1 MVMERHAAAV
11 ALVVASGGALVG
23 CPPLSAI
30 DVGEGDAGTRS
41 DARGADATDSSSEE
55 SCSSNVDSDP
65 KNCGRC
71 GHDCMGGTC
80 RAGAC
85 QPYAIVP
92 CVDSPYAVAVQNGNV
107 YFTTLLL
114 TVYEWCGGGV
124 DCAFGTLNQ
133 LTTCQGGPRGITTD
147 ETNVYWADL
156 GFPDGDA
163 SGPGSISTCGLA
175 GCAGG
180 AATVYAPSENGAF
193 DLVVDP
199 SAVYWTD
206 TYSGLVRKCAIGGCG
221 DDPVTLATDSPP
233 LSGVAIDTTS
243 IYWAEVASG
252 NIIQCPLDGCTTFA
266 PFATGQ
272 ASPAKIDTANGNVYW
287 SAAGAIMTC
296 PASGCGGAAR
306 VFAKD
311 QPGAFAITH
320 DSNNLYWTLLAK
332 DGMVL
337 SCPLAGCTEP
347 TVLGAMQDSPTSV
360 AQDDVSVYWANS
372 RGNAVMRVMK

>member
-1 MVMERHAAAV
+1 MTHRAAV
-11 ALVVASGGALVG
+11 VLVVASGCALVG
-23 CPPLSAI
+23 CPSLSAI
-30 DVGEGDAGTRS
+30 DVGKGDAAARV
-41 DARGADATDSSSEE
+41 DALSTDAKDSSSDRG
-55 SCSSNVDSDP
+55 CSPGSPDLASDP

-71 GHDCMGGTC
+71 GHDCAGGRC
-80 RAGAC
+80 SEGIC

-92 CVDSPYAVAVQNGNV
+92 SVDGPYAVAVENGNV
-107 YFTTLLL
+107 YFTTLFL
-114 TVYEWCGGGV
+114 TIFEWCGGS
-124 DCAFGTLNQ
+124 DCPLGTLNQ
-133 LTTCQGGPRGITTD
+133 LTSCQEGPRGIATD
-147 ETNVYWADL
+147 QTNVYWAEL
-156 GFPDGDA
+156 GSPDGDA
-163 SGPGSISTCGLA
+163 SGPGSIVTCGLA

-180 AATVYAPSENGAF
+180 TATVYAPSEDGAF

-206 TYSGLVRKCAIGGCG
+206 TFSGLVRKCAIGGCG
-221 DDPVTLATDSPP
+221 DEPTTLATDSPP
-233 LSGVAIDTTS
+233 LSGVAIDPTS

-252 NIIQCPLDGCTTFA
+252 NIIQCPLSGCATFA

-296 PASGCGGAAR
+296 PAKGCGGAAR

-347 TVLGAMQDSPTSV
+347 TILGAMQDSPTSV
-360 AQDDVSVYWANS
+360 AQDDVSVYWANN
-372 RGNAVMRVMK
+372 RGNTVMRVMK